1 MAELKSQ
8 TKIRTSLRTSS
19 PFVARIQ
26 KETIPKKFL
35 MPIMEAYN
43 GTGNPRDH
51 VIDYKTFMELQT
63 HFDVLLYKVFPTTL
77 TGTTLTWFNN
87 LEVESIRTFGDLA
100 NSFMGRFI
108 ASILALQKTSYL
120 EIVRQKRDESLQE

>member
-1 MAELKSQ
+1 
-8 TKIRTSLRTSS
+8 
-19 PFVARIQ
+19 
-26 KETIPKKFL
+26 
-35 MPIMEAYN
+35 MEAYN